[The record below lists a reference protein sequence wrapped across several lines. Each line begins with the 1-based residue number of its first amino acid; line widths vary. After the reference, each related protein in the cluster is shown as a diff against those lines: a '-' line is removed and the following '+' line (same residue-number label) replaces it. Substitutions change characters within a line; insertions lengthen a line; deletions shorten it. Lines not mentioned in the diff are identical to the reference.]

1 MLFDRDGYVRRRA
14 RQENLVRL
22 EARRGALA
30 VRTILRRLVL
40 RAVCRDRHLSPRVR
54 VFAAQRLRALA
65 VQAAPS
71 RFRRRCRVTGRPRQV
86 LRLAGLARMPLR
98 QQLHE
103 RLVPLL
109 AQRRW

>member
-14 RQENLVRL
+14 RQENLVRV

-30 VRTILRRLVL
+30 VRLVLRRLVL
-40 RAVCRDRHLSPRVR
+40 KTLCRDLHLSPAVR
-54 VFAAQRLRALA
+54 VFAAQRLRALP
-65 VQAAPS
+65 VQSAPS

-86 LRLAGLARMPLR
+86 LRAVGLARMPMR

-103 RLVPLL
+103 RLLPLL
-109 AQRRW
+109 AQKRW

>member
-1 MLFDRDGYVRRRA
+1 MLFDRDTYVRRRA
-14 RQENLVRL
+14 RQENLIRL
-22 EARRGALA
+22 EARRGALG
-30 VRTILRRLVL
+30 VRLILRRLVL
-40 RAVCRDRHLSPRVR
+40 RAVCRDRHATPGARAL
-54 VFAAQRLRALA
+54 AAQRLRALTR
-65 VQAAPS
+65 QLAPA

-98 QQLHE
+98 QQFHE

>member
-14 RQENLVRL
+14 RQENLVRV

-30 VRTILRRLVL
+30 IKLILRRLVL
-40 RAVCRDRHLSPRVR
+40 KAVCHDKHLSPRAR

-65 VQAAPS
+65 IQGAPA

-86 LRLAGLARMPLR
+86 LRTVGLARMPLR
-98 QQLHE
+98 QQFHE

-109 AQRRW
+109 AHRRW